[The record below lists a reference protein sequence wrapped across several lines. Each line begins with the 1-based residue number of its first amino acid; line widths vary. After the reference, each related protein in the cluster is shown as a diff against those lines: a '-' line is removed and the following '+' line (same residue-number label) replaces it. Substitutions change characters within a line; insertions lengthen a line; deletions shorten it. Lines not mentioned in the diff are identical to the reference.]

1 MSFMKWIGSKGA
13 GGKGGS
19 VNTDWALNGDDRYY
33 GLENYGNTCYCNS
46 VVQALYFC
54 KPFRSCVEGHGYSR
68 TLLPL
73 TLPSEA
79 SIASPP
85 LKTASS
91 TLTTMHGYFGGDA
104 ARGGKDPKPVGG
116 GEKESV
122 LSKLDWKR
130 KDSAVKAAAAATN
143 NGGSAKPVL
152 ASALSGNTSNGA
164 IPEMLELKASDSDT
178 LLSSLHDLFVSITS
192 QKKKTGTIGP
202 RVFISTLKRE
212 NALFRSTMHQDAHEM
227 LNYLLNA
234 IAEILLRQTR
244 EEEEKLHYQLN
255 GGLQIPNGANQPR
268 APSPLDAVGKA
279 NGYNIPRFL
288 ADPQRPAPPPR
299 PSWVHELF
307 EGLLT
312 NETKCL
318 TCETVTSRDETF
330 LDLSV
335 DVEPNCSL
343 SYCLRNFSK
352 SETLCQKNKFFCDN
366 CRSLQEAEKRMI
378 VRQAPNILAVHL
390 KRFKYQEQVQ
400 RYIKLAYS
408 VPFPL
413 ELRLSHFVDN
423 ADDPERLYGLF
434 AVIVHIGTGPHHG
447 HYVTLVKSNEQWLLF
462 DDDEVSPVEESE
474 LHRYYGDDQSA
485 GCGYIFFYKAT
496 SFQPPHSAG
505 QYATGEDG
513 AFSQTSIRTS
523 QDPPPAVPQPQ
534 PQTHPAEGTS
544 FTQATYQPPPQP
556 LPKVDPIALTQHL
569 NGAPANPF
577 ATPDSLSAA
586 SSVVIPPNLDSN
598 TSNSVQQTHHPHTL
612 LPSSAA
618 ITTPSAAAAAVPSAL
633 PPAPTHHPLEHR
645 KSKKRLVP
653 NGVGKR
659 ASLAN
664 VLHEAAARAAAAAS
678 GHHHHSHQNHQN
690 SNHQLEKDR
699 PNGAPAAEAPPPT
712 SVPSALVDSS
722 PPQPVPP
729 GATTANGAG
738 SAAAAEP
745 EPDVVVGRGGSG
757 EEEKKADGWGS
768 WFGKGKKDREKKVKD

>member
-1 MSFMKWIGSKGA
+1 M
-13 GGKGGS
+13 
-19 VNTDWALNGDDRYY
+19 T
-33 GLENYGNTCYCNS
+33 
-46 VVQALYFC
+46 
-54 KPFRSCVEGHGYSR
+54 
-68 TLLPL
+68 
-73 TLPSEA
+73 
-79 SIASPP
+79 
-85 LKTASS
+85 
-91 TLTTMHGYFGGDA
+91 GYFGADA
-104 ARGGKDPKPVGG
+104 ARGGKDTKPVGG

-130 KDSAVKAAAAATN
+130 KDSASKAAAAATN
-143 NGGSAKPVL
+143 NGGSAKPAL
-152 ASALSGNTSNGA
+152 ASALSGSTSNSA
-164 IPEMLELKASDSDT
+164 IPEMLELKASDGDT

-244 EEEEKLHYQLN
+244 EEEDKLHHQLY

-390 KRFKYQEQVQ
+390 KRFKYQEQLQ

-423 ADDPERLYGLF
+423 ADDPERLYELF

-447 HYVTLVKSNEQWLLF
+447 HYVTLVKSNGQWLLF

-513 AFSQTSIRTS
+513 AFPQASVRTS
-523 QDPPPAVPQPQ
+523 QDPPPAISQPQ

-544 FTQATYQPPPQP
+544 FTQTTYQPPPQP
-556 LPKVDPIALTQHL
+556 LPQLDQPIALTQQL
-569 NGAPANPF
+569 NGATANPF

-586 SSVVIPPNLDSN
+586 SSVVMPPNTDG
-598 TSNSVQQTHHPHTL
+598 SNSSFVHQTHHPHTL

-618 ITTPSAAAAAVPSAL
+618 STTPSAAAAPVPSVI
-633 PPAPTHHPLEHR
+633 PPAQNHHPLEHR

-678 GHHHHSHQNHQN
+678 GHHHNNHANQQHN
-690 SNHQLEKDR
+690 THPPDKDR
-699 PNGAPAAEAPPPT
+699 PNGAAAAEAPPPPI
-712 SVPSALVDSS
+712 SAPSAVVENPL
-722 PPQPVPP
+722 PPPMPP
-729 GATTANGAG
+729 GATPANGLRS

-745 EPDVVVGRGGSG
+745 EPDVAVGGGGSG